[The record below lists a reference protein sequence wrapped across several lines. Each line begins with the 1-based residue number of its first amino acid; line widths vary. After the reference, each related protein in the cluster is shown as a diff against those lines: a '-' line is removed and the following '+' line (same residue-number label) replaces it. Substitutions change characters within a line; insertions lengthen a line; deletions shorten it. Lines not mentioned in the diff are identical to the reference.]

1 MGRKNKVLQ
10 GSEVITG
17 SSGGPAATP
26 TVSVIMPVYNAG
38 DYLHGAIDSVLAQTF
53 RDFELILVDDGA
65 TDGSGRVCDEYA
77 AKDPRIKVKHGRN
90 GGICASRNVGME
102 LARGKWLA
110 FCDHDDYMEPAFL
123 AKLFACVEG
132 TDYAIVK
139 ANRRTKRRYMDSR
152 SFSTYEGFDHPAGEW
167 VVDDLFR
174 SVAGYKFYCT
184 AINAGIWD
192 CLFRRSLVVENGLR
206 FNERFACGCEDFDFM
221 ISVLK
226 VARRGYWLPDIVY
239 CHYLNIDVSTLMKC
253 HLRLLDDFLV
263 TAVRERE
270 TFQECNAAVRYA
282 AFAQWVYLAIRYV
295 LILPRCPL
303 PMHERAAWVLRYY
316 RTLVP
321 DGVTLSQAAEFGW
334 KKAVLLVCIKLRTVR
349 TYLFAKMGVV
359 RFRRMLKGD
368 FR

>member
-1 MGRKNKVLQ
+1 
-10 GSEVITG
+10 
-17 SSGGPAATP
+17 
-26 TVSVIMPVYNAG
+26 
-38 DYLHGAIDSVLAQTF
+38 
-53 RDFELILVDDGA
+53 
-65 TDGSGRVCDEYA
+65 
-77 AKDPRIKVKHGRN
+77 
-90 GGICASRNVGME
+90 
-102 LARGKWLA
+102 
-110 FCDHDDYMEPAFL
+110 
-123 AKLFACVEG
+123 
-132 TDYAIVK
+132 
-139 ANRRTKRRYMDSR
+139 
-152 SFSTYEGFDHPAGEW
+152 
-167 VVDDLFR
+167 
-174 SVAGYKFYCT
+174 
-184 AINAGIWD
+184 
-192 CLFRRSLVVENGLR
+192 
-206 FNERFACGCEDFDFM
+206 M